1 MKNILTIFS
10 LIILFTTNII
20 SQNLPPVINFQGVL
34 KDNAGT
40 FYPDGNYQILINIY
54 PAQFAVSSLW
64 NETQTISVEGG
75 IFSIQ
80 IGNAEPL
87 NLEFD
92 DAYWVG
98 FSIDGGSELT
108 PRLPLASVPYSF
120 MSMNVMDGSITSV
133 KIADGEVVKSL
144 NGLKDNV
151 NLVAGSNVTIT
162 PTGND
167 ITISASGGGG
177 GTIGGSGVTSFL
189 PLFTSNSSIGNSAL
203 YQNNNGEIG
212 LGTLSPVGRIHIN
225 NGSGAPEF
233 RITNTV
239 TGTTSNDG
247 FSIGLTGSRVARITQ
262 HENENMYFSV
272 NSNLNLTMSPDGFNG
287 IGTLNPTTRLHINS
301 TSSPAFRLSDGT
313 NANGKV
319 LSSDADGNASWQ
331 DKSSRYTQ
339 STTALNNFSG
349 NLTSTYTSLGNI
361 VTFTKVRD
369 DSKIEVYFNSNV
381 AGGTFA
387 GGATGTVFQL
397 RINGGTGQFD
407 NLGVIRGSG
416 NEDFLSILAVF
427 TNLPAGTHTVSVWA
441 RTNSGTS
448 TSTILDPG
456 GFGGRIILKETY

>member
-1 MKNILTIFS
+1 MKNILTIFL
-10 LIILFTTNII
+10 LIILYTTNIS

-54 PAQFAVSSLW
+54 PSQFAVSSLW

-75 IFSIQ
+75 IFSVQ

-98 FSIDGGSELT
+98 FSIDGGSELA

-120 MSMNVMDGSITSV
+120 MSMNVMDESITAQ

-177 GTIGGSGVTSFL
+177 GGTIGGSGTANYL
-189 PLFTSNSSIGNSAL
+189 PLFSDNTTLGNSRF
-203 YQNNNGEIG
+203 YQTNNRIG
-212 LGTLSPVGRIHIN
+212 LGTTAPSAVFHLHDVSGLSH
-225 NGSGAPEF
+225 F
-233 RITNTV
+233 RITSAV
-239 TGTTSNDG
+239 TGTTDSDG
-247 FSIGLTGSRVARITQ
+247 FTLSNAGTNQMFFSQ
-262 HENENMYFSV
+262 HENANINFSI
-272 NSNLNLTMSPDGFNG
+272 SGTPTLIMAPGGLNG
-287 IGTLNPTTRLHINS
+287 IGTLNPTTRLHVNS

-313 NANGKV
+313 NANGNV
-319 LSSDADGNASWQ
+319 LASDADGNASWQ

-339 STTALNNFSG
+339 SGALNTTSV
-349 NLTSTYTSLGNI
+349 NLTSNYSSIDNF

-369 DSKIEVYFNSNV
+369 DSKIEVYLNSTARSGV
-381 AGGTFA
+381 LSTSTAA
-387 GGATGTVFQL
+387 VLFQI
-397 RINGGTGQFD
+397 RVNENTAQFG
-407 NLGVIRGSG
+407 NTAAIRGSE
-416 NEDFLSILAVF
+416 NEDFISIMTVF
-427 TNLPAGTHTVSVWA
+427 ANLPAGTYTVSVWG
-441 RTNSGTS
+441 RTTTGTSSGTL
-448 TSTILDPG
+448 LDIG
-456 GFGGRIILKETY
+456 GLGGRIIVKETY

>member
-10 LIILFTTNII
+10 LIILFTANIF

-75 IFSIQ
+75 IFSVQ

-120 MSMNVMDGSITSV
+120 MSMNVMDESITSQ

-162 PTGND
+162 PGGND

-177 GTIGGSGVTSFL
+177 GTIGGSGTANYL
-189 PLFTSNSSIGNSAL
+189 PLFSDNTTLGNSRL
-203 YQNNNGEIG
+203 YQTNNRIG
-212 LGTLSPVGRIHIN
+212 LGITAPASVLHLHDVSGLSHL
-225 NGSGAPEF
+225 
-233 RITNTV
+233 RITSAT
-239 TGTTSNDG
+239 TGTSENDG
-247 FSIGLTGSRVARITQ
+247 FTMSNAGTDQMFFMQRENANINFSISGTPTLIMAPGGLTG
-262 HENENMYFSV
+262 
-272 NSNLNLTMSPDGFNG
+272 
-287 IGTLNPTTRLHINS
+287 IGTINPTTKLHVNS

-319 LSSDADGNASWQ
+319 LVSDADGNASWQ

-339 STTALNNFSG
+339 STTPLNNFSA
-349 NLTSTYTSLGNI
+349 NLSSTYASMGN
-361 VTFTKVRD
+361 VLTFTKVGD
-369 DSKIEVYFNSNV
+369 DSKVEVYFNSGV

-387 GGATGTVFQL
+387 SGATGVRFQL

-407 NLGVIRGSG
+407 NNGVIKGSG
-416 NEDFLSILAVF
+416 SENFLSMMAVF
-427 TNLPAGTHTVSVWA
+427 TNLPAGTYTVSVWA

-448 TSTILDPG
+448 TNTLLDPG
-456 GFGGRIILKETY
+456 GWGGKIIVKETY